1 MIVQIIWEQEILI
14 LKQLSSLIFFL
25 ETVILDL
32 LITTFLLLYLSVNG
46 CLLLLFFTWM
56 ESGIICTVSD
66 LVAFETLS
74 SLHVLLPFFLIKVI
88 HLHRIRVVEE
98 LVGIGPELVFVL
110 GLVVSPNGLIGLIAV
125 IELDT

>member
-1 MIVQIIWEQEILI
+1 
-14 LKQLSSLIFFL
+14 
-25 ETVILDL
+25 
-32 LITTFLLLYLSVNG
+32 
-46 CLLLLFFTWM
+46 M